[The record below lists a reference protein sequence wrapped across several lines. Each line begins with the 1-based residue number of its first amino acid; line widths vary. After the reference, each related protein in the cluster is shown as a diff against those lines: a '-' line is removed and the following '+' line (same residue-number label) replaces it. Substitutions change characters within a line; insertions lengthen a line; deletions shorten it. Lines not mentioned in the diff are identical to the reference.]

1 MLLSKYNRAAGEL
14 EGARPA
20 SSWIIAIKNV
30 RQDFLTSKARFFV
43 KRKLHKKCGVFEA
56 CKKAIGFFD
65 TLKNITA
72 HFWAVMFLR
81 LSKKYYF
88 FDKGV
93 CGLTAAHAL
102 SAGDGRRARLQAEKY
117 FLRRTCRRRKWL
129 DFLSPC
135 HWRNST
141 RFFESWSG
149 KEKRFSFPDFSFCKF
164 LLTRREIRDTI
175 YPQGK

>member
-65 TLKNITA
+65 TLRESADEKSA
-72 HFWAVMFLR
+72 
-81 LSKKYYF
+81 LSLLF
-88 FDKGV
+88 TPHPSRECDT
-93 CGLTAAHAL
+93 GLT
-102 SAGDGRRARLQAEKY
+102 Q
-117 FLRRTCRRRKWL
+117 
-129 DFLSPC
+129 
-135 HWRNST
+135 
-141 RFFESWSG
+141 
-149 KEKRFSFPDFSFCKF
+149 
-164 LLTRREIRDTI
+164 
-175 YPQGK
+175 